1 MSTHEQAFN
10 YRTPLI
16 VFALLIGLTI
26 LTVLSSTLGLGDAS
40 SIILAMLIASIK
52 GSLVLVFFMH
62 LNHEPLIFKLFV
74 ALAFVTLFTLF
85 LLTYADYGFRGMS

>member
-1 MSTHEQAFN
+1 MSTHEQTFN
-10 YRTPLI
+10 YRTPLV

-26 LTVLSSTLGLGDAS
+26 LTVLSSTLGLGDVS

-52 GSLVLVFFMH
+52 GALVLVFFMH

-74 ALAFVTLFTLF
+74 ALAFITLFTLF